1 MTQLVGKL
9 HGAEMDVLSL
19 GSFII
24 RYKDLL
30 RIGGLD
36 VFVRNLGI
44 LSDYVN
50 SPSLSFTI

>member
-1 MTQLVGKL
+1 
-9 HGAEMDVLSL
+9 MDVLSL